1 MALMH
6 FLHDNKAAILSA
18 ASIIV
23 YVSAAPDAGGPVGG
37 RRANFQEPY
46 LMNTPS
52 ALPASGRRSADDDV
66 ESRADLAH
74 DVVYALEP
82 VDEAIDV
89 AFLAVKAA
97 QQAIRSVPDGLPTAK
112 LLDEWRT
119 HNILVRQSLRLVDER
134 VQELTK
140 AVKRLPRVG

>member
-1 MALMH
+1 
-6 FLHDNKAAILSA
+6 
-18 ASIIV
+18 
-23 YVSAAPDAGGPVGG
+23 
-37 RRANFQEPY
+37 
-46 LMNTPS
+46 MNTPS